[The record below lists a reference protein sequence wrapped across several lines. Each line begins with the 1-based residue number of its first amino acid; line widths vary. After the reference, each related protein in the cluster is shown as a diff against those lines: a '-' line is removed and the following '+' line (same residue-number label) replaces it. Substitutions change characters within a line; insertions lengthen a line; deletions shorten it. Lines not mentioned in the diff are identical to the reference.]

1 MSVLDHLQCQGFM
14 VVKRDQ
20 LCLSWTWLSKCCFGN
35 EDQERSRGIHVS
47 SRGSVFPSLFLS
59 LLLPALLLLLSFL
72 VLLFERYDENVFLQG
87 ERKDH
92 TFRIEDGLIYKD
104 GKEIKLIQS
113 IRIYR
118 YRGFLYMETSHSMFV
133 IKDTDYT
140 DGSRDELIEWAR
152 ENGIPVRLGY

>member
-1 MSVLDHLQCQGFM
+1 MKFKARNGGKAIAIHNHIRMFRAFAVTLP
-14 VVKRDQ
+14 
-20 LCLSWTWLSKCCFGN
+20 LCLILTV
-35 EDQERSRGIHVS
+35 IV
-47 SRGSVFPSLFLS
+47 PSLFLS
-59 LLLPALLLLLSFL
+59 MLLPALLLLLSFL

-104 GKEIKLIQS
+104 GKEIKLIRS

-118 YRGFLYMETSHSMFV
+118 YKGFLYMETSHSMFV
-133 IKDTDYT
+133 IMDNDYT
-140 DGSRDELIEWAR
+140 VGSRDELIGWAR

>member
-1 MSVLDHLQCQGFM
+1 MKFKARNGGKAIAIHNHIRMFRAFAVTLP
-14 VVKRDQ
+14 
-20 LCLSWTWLSKCCFGN
+20 LCLILTV
-35 EDQERSRGIHVS
+35 IY
-47 SRGSVFPSLFLS
+47 PPLFLS
-59 LLLPALLLLLSFL
+59 LLLPAGLLILSFL
-72 VLLFERYDENVFLQG
+72 VLLFEKYDENVFLKG
-87 ERKDH
+87 DRKDH

-104 GKEIKLIQS
+104 GKELRLIRS

-140 DGSRDELIEWAR
+140 VGSREELIGWAR

>member
-1 MSVLDHLQCQGFM
+1 MKFKARNGGKAIAIHNHIRVFRAFAVTLP
-14 VVKRDQ
+14 
-20 LCLSWTWLSKCCFGN
+20 LCLILTV
-35 EDQERSRGIHVS
+35 IV
-47 SRGSVFPSLFLS
+47 PSLFLS
-59 LLLPALLLLLSFL
+59 LLLPAGLLLLSFL

-104 GKEIKLIQS
+104 GKEIKLIRS

-118 YRGFLYMETSHSMFV
+118 YKGFLYMETSHSMFV
-133 IKDTDYT
+133 IMDTDYT
-140 DGSRDELIEWAR
+140 VGSRDELIGWAR

>member
-1 MSVLDHLQCQGFM
+1 MKFKARNGGKAIAIHNHIRVFRAFAVTLP
-14 VVKRDQ
+14 
-20 LCLSWTWLSKCCFGN
+20 LCLILTV
-35 EDQERSRGIHVS
+35 I
-47 SRGSVFPSLFLS
+47 FPALFLS
-59 LLLPALLLLLSFL
+59 LLIPALLLLLSFL

-92 TFRIEDGLIYKD
+92 TFRIENGLIYKD
-104 GKEIKLIQS
+104 GKEIKLIRS

-133 IKDTDYT
+133 IMDTDYT
-140 DGSRDELIEWAR
+140 VGSRDELIGWAK

>member
-1 MSVLDHLQCQGFM
+1 MKFKARNGGTAIAIHNHIRVFRAFAVTLP
-14 VVKRDQ
+14 
-20 LCLSWTWLSKCCFGN
+20 LCLILTV
-35 EDQERSRGIHVS
+35 IV
-47 SRGSVFPSLFLS
+47 PSLFLS
-59 LLLPALLLLLSFL
+59 MLLPALLLLLSFL

-104 GKEIKLIQS
+104 GKEIKLIRS

-133 IKDTDYT
+133 IMDTDYT
-140 DGSRDELIEWAR
+140 VGSRDELIGWAK

>member
-1 MSVLDHLQCQGFM
+1 MKFKARNGGKAIAMHNHIRMFRAFAVTLP
-14 VVKRDQ
+14 
-20 LCLSWTWLSKCCFGN
+20 LCLILTIIFS
-35 EDQERSRGIHVS
+35 
-47 SRGSVFPSLFLS
+47 PLFLS
-59 LLLPALLLLLSFL
+59 LLLPAGLLLLSFL

-104 GKEIKLIQS
+104 GKEIKLIRS

-133 IKDTDYT
+133 IMDTDYT
-140 DGSRDELIEWAR
+140 VGSRDELIEWAR

>member
-1 MSVLDHLQCQGFM
+1 MKFKARNGGKAIAIHNHIRMFRAFAVTLP
-14 VVKRDQ
+14 
-20 LCLSWTWLSKCCFGN
+20 LCLILT
-35 EDQERSRGIHVS
+35 II
-47 SRGSVFPSLFLS
+47 FPPLFLS
-59 LLLPALLLLLSFL
+59 LLLPAGLLLLSFL

-92 TFRIEDGLIYKD
+92 TFRIKDGLIYKD
-104 GKEIKLIQS
+104 GKEIKLIRS

-133 IKDTDYT
+133 IMDTDYT
-140 DGSRDELIEWAR
+140 VGSRDELIGWAR

>member
-1 MSVLDHLQCQGFM
+1 MKFKARNGGKAIAIHNHIRVFRAFAVTLP
-14 VVKRDQ
+14 
-20 LCLSWTWLSKCCFGN
+20 LCLILTV
-35 EDQERSRGIHVS
+35 IV
-47 SRGSVFPSLFLS
+47 PSLFLS
-59 LLLPALLLLLSFL
+59 MLLPALLLLLSFL

-104 GKEIKLIQS
+104 CKEIKLIRS

-133 IKDTDYT
+133 IMDTDYT
-140 DGSRDELIEWAR
+140 VGSRDELIGWAK

>member
-1 MSVLDHLQCQGFM
+1 MKFKARNGGKAIAIHNHIRVFRAFAVTLP
-14 VVKRDQ
+14 
-20 LCLSWTWLSKCCFGN
+20 LCLILTV
-35 EDQERSRGIHVS
+35 IV
-47 SRGSVFPSLFLS
+47 PSLFLS

-104 GKEIKLIQS
+104 GKEIKLIRS

-118 YRGFLYMETSHSMFV
+118 YKGFLYMETSHSMFV
-133 IKDTDYT
+133 IMDTDYT
-140 DGSRDELIEWAR
+140 VGSRDELIGWAR

>member
-1 MSVLDHLQCQGFM
+1 MKFKARNGGKAIAIHNHIRVFRAFAVTLP
-14 VVKRDQ
+14 
-20 LCLSWTWLSKCCFGN
+20 LCLILTV
-35 EDQERSRGIHVS
+35 IV
-47 SRGSVFPSLFLS
+47 PSLFLS
-59 LLLPALLLLLSFL
+59 LLLPASLLLLSFL

-104 GKEIKLIQS
+104 GKEIKLIRS
-113 IRIYR
+113 IRIYC

-133 IKDTDYT
+133 IRDTDYT
-140 DGSRDELIEWAR
+140 EGSRSELIEWAK

>member
-1 MSVLDHLQCQGFM
+1 MKFKARNGGKAIAIHNHIRVFRAFAVTLS
-14 VVKRDQ
+14 
-20 LCLSWTWLSKCCFGN
+20 LCLILTV
-35 EDQERSRGIHVS
+35 I
-47 SRGSVFPSLFLS
+47 FPALFLS

-104 GKEIKLIQS
+104 GKEIKLIRS

-118 YRGFLYMETSHSMFV
+118 YKGFLYMETSHSMFV
-133 IKDTDYT
+133 IMDTDYT
-140 DGSRDELIEWAR
+140 VGSRDELIEWAK

>member
-1 MSVLDHLQCQGFM
+1 MKFKARNGGKAIAMHNHIRMFRAFAVTLP
-14 VVKRDQ
+14 
-20 LCLSWTWLSKCCFGN
+20 LCLILTIIFS
-35 EDQERSRGIHVS
+35 
-47 SRGSVFPSLFLS
+47 PLFLS
-59 LLLPALLLLLSFL
+59 LLLPAGLLLLSFL

-104 GKEIKLIQS
+104 GKEIKLIRS

-140 DGSRDELIEWAR
+140 VGSREELIEWAR

>member
-1 MSVLDHLQCQGFM
+1 MKFKARNGGKAIAIHNHIRM
-14 VVKRDQ
+14 VRAFAVTLP
-20 LCLSWTWLSKCCFGN
+20 LCLILTV
-35 EDQERSRGIHVS
+35 IY
-47 SRGSVFPSLFLS
+47 PPLFLS
-59 LLLPALLLLLSFL
+59 LLLPTGLLILSFL
-72 VLLFERYDENVFLQG
+72 VLLFEKYDENVFLKG

-104 GKEIKLIQS
+104 GKELRLIRS

-140 DGSRDELIEWAR
+140 VGSREELIGWAR

>member
-1 MSVLDHLQCQGFM
+1 MKFKARNGGKAIAIHNHIRMFRAFAVTLP
-14 VVKRDQ
+14 
-20 LCLSWTWLSKCCFGN
+20 LCLILTV
-35 EDQERSRGIHVS
+35 IV
-47 SRGSVFPSLFLS
+47 PSLFLS
-59 LLLPALLLLLSFL
+59 LVLPAGLLLLSFL

-104 GKEIKLIQS
+104 GKEIKLIRS

-133 IKDTDYT
+133 IRDTDYT
-140 DGSRDELIEWAR
+140 VGSRDELIGWAR

>member
-1 MSVLDHLQCQGFM
+1 MKFKARNGGKAIAIHNHIRVFRAFAVTLP
-14 VVKRDQ
+14 
-20 LCLSWTWLSKCCFGN
+20 LCLILTV
-35 EDQERSRGIHVS
+35 IV
-47 SRGSVFPSLFLS
+47 PSLFLS
-59 LLLPALLLLLSFL
+59 MLLPALLLLLSFL

-104 GKEIKLIQS
+104 GKEIKLIRS

-133 IKDTDYT
+133 IMDTDYT
-140 DGSRDELIEWAR
+140 VGSRDELIGWAK

>member
-1 MSVLDHLQCQGFM
+1 MKFKARNGGKAIAIHNHIRMFRAFAVTLP
-14 VVKRDQ
+14 
-20 LCLSWTWLSKCCFGN
+20 LCLILTV
-35 EDQERSRGIHVS
+35 IV
-47 SRGSVFPSLFLS
+47 PSLFLS

-104 GKEIKLIQS
+104 GKEIKLIRS

-133 IKDTDYT
+133 IMDTDYT
-140 DGSRDELIEWAR
+140 VGSRDELIGWAR

>member
-1 MSVLDHLQCQGFM
+1 MKFKARNGGKAIAIHNHIRMFRAFAVTLP
-14 VVKRDQ
+14 
-20 LCLSWTWLSKCCFGN
+20 LCLILTV
-35 EDQERSRGIHVS
+35 IV
-47 SRGSVFPSLFLS
+47 PSLFLS

-72 VLLFERYDENVFLQG
+72 VLLFEKYDENVFLQG

-104 GKEIKLIQS
+104 GKEIKLIRS

-133 IKDTDYT
+133 IMDTDYT
-140 DGSRDELIEWAR
+140 VGSRDELIGWAK

>member
-1 MSVLDHLQCQGFM
+1 MKFKARNGGKAIAIHNHIRMFRAFAVTLP
-14 VVKRDQ
+14 
-20 LCLSWTWLSKCCFGN
+20 LCLILTVIW
-35 EDQERSRGIHVS
+35 
-47 SRGSVFPSLFLS
+47 PPLFLS
-59 LLLPALLLLLSFL
+59 LLLPAVLLLISFL
-72 VLLFERYDENVFLQG
+72 VMLFEKYDENVFLKG

-140 DGSRDELIEWAR
+140 VGSRDELIEWAR

>member
-1 MSVLDHLQCQGFM
+1 MKFKARNGGKAIAIHNHIRMFRAFAVTLP
-14 VVKRDQ
+14 
-20 LCLSWTWLSKCCFGN
+20 LCLILTV
-35 EDQERSRGIHVS
+35 IV
-47 SRGSVFPSLFLS
+47 PSLFLS
-59 LLLPALLLLLSFL
+59 LLLPAGLLLLSFL

-92 TFRIEDGLIYKD
+92 TFRIKDGLIYKD
-104 GKEIKLIQS
+104 GKEIKLIRS

-133 IKDTDYT
+133 IMDTDYT
-140 DGSRDELIEWAR
+140 VGSRDELIGWAR